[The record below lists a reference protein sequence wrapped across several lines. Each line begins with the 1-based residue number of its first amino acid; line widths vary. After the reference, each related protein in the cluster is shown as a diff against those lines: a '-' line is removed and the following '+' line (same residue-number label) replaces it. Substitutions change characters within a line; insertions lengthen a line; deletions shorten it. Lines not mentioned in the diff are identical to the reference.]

1 MHKKKTTLSI
11 KFGHDTCRE
20 TSYVMVSDGKESFAI
35 RATTRATPRG
45 VGAIGE
51 YFLKLPVLDLESF
64 GTPFTHAYQTG
75 AIKDDGISL
84 LEQARFL
91 HDQRMALAERI
102 GAIKFAEIDHCVC
115 RAIMEFKK

>member
-1 MHKKKTTLSI
+1 MRKKKTMISM
-11 KFGHDTCRE
+11 KFGCDTCRE

-35 RATTRATPRG
+35 RATTRATPCG

-51 YFLKLPVLDLESF
+51 YFLKLPVLDLESL
-64 GTPFTHAYQTG
+64 GTPFTHAFQTC
-75 AIKDDGISL
+75 AIRDDGISL

-102 GAIKFAEIDHCVC
+102 GAIKFAEIDYCIC
-115 RAIMEFKK
+115 RAIREFNR